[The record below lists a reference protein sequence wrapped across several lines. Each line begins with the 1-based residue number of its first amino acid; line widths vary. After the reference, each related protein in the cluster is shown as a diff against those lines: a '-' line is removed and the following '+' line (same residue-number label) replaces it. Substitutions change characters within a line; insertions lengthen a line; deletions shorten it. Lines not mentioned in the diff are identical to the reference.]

1 MNILFSTNE
10 IQELKD
16 CKELFEDMKIDD
28 VKVVCFE
35 IIDDLI
41 HKNKMYQRED
51 VVYAYEQFE
60 LAVELLKEIEWFDS
74 SRLEHILPKVNQLLI
89 FQNEVKC
96 C

>member
-1 MNILFSTNE
+1 MEILFSTNE

-16 CKELFEDMKIDD
+16 CQELFEDMKVDD
-28 VKVVCFE
+28 VEIVCFE

-41 HKNKMYQRED
+41 HKNDIYQQVD
-51 VVYAYEQFE
+51 IAYASEQFE

-74 SRLEHILPKVNQLLI
+74 SRLEHMLPKVKQLLI

>member
-41 HKNKMYQRED
+41 HKNNMYQQED

-74 SRLEHILPKVNQLLI
+74 SRLEHILPKVKRLLVST
-89 FQNEVKC
+89 NSS
-96 C
+96 

>member
-1 MNILFSTNE
+1 MNILFYANE

-16 CKELFEDMKIDD
+16 CKELFEDMKVDD
-28 VKVVCFE
+28 VTVVCFE

-41 HKNKMYQRED
+41 HKNNMYQRED
-51 VVYAYEQFE
+51 VVYASEQFE
-60 LAVELLKEIEWFDS
+60 LAVELLKEIKWFDS
-74 SRLEHILPKVNQLLI
+74 SRLEHILPKVKQLLI